1 MEVSYGE
8 LKTVLIKGLE
18 EVNKE
23 NIREQV
29 EKLFRHVLEETEV
42 NMNLETIK
50 QIGRK
55 RENNKSRS
63 ILVKFSDYGDKEK
76 IIYSGKCNINPISV
90 EDNFSPNAFKKIQ
103 LVQNNFIKYVLNLPK
118 QCSNYIS
125 RSEVGKFLLNLKI
138 WSQMVKYF
146 IRLKQGTNN
155 KILNDASICAAQ
167 INTRWMQ
174 TLSRLLKTNGF
185 ADVLS
190 NPQNLSGD
198 QLSKQFLQRC
208 KDNKI
213 ITYKASLLRLKQNR

>member
-1 MEVSYGE
+1 MSGNVSVKLAMSLFDSKIEPILTYGSVIWGAE
-8 LKTVLIKGLE
+8 NNNNSVLIKGLE

-42 NMNLETIK
+42 NMNLETIQ

-76 IIYSGKCNINPISV
+76 IIYSGKCNINPIPV
-90 EDNFSPNAFKKIQ
+90 EDNFSPNAFKEIQ

-125 RSEVGKFLLNLKI
+125 RSEVGKFPLNLKI

-146 IRLKQGTNN
+146 IRLKQEPTT
-155 KILNDASICAAQ
+155 K
-167 INTRWMQ
+167 
-174 TLSRLLKTNGF
+174 F
-185 ADVLS
+185 
-190 NPQNLSGD
+190 
-198 QLSKQFLQRC
+198 
-208 KDNKI
+208 
-213 ITYKASLLRLKQNR
+213 